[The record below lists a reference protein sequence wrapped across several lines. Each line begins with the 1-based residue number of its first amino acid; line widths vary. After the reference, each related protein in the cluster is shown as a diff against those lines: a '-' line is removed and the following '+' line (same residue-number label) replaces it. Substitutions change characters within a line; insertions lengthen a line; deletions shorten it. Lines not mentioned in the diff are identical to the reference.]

1 MGITQQNIPA
11 IPHRHQ
17 AISVPPHPNF
27 SVSAPNRILAAAL
40 PRWVRAFNTPVA
52 VDTFPSP
59 RKCMGSKL
67 TNNVFTPVIMLV
79 TTANTAILPGRESPV
94 IIKAMHK
101 TEIDAAY
108 QELGSVIF
116 FPYALKYVIFWINVI
131 CIHTIIQCGNKWTHA
146 ITPFSFFLSKLYN
159 NLLTVP

>member
-40 PRWVRAFNTPVA
+40 PRWVMAFNTPVA

-67 TNNVFTPVIMLV
+67 TNNVFTPVIILV
-79 TTANTAILPGRESPV
+79 TTANTAILPSRESPV
-94 IIKAMHK
+94 IMKAMHNIK
-101 TEIDAAY
+101 H
-108 QELGSVIF
+108 
-116 FPYALKYVIFWINVI
+116 IFWF
-131 CIHTIIQCGNKWTHA
+131 K
-146 ITPFSFFLSKLYN
+146 FLSFFINLYECKMNRLWCSVSCVCNIIVIHALFETEYFNTSSKEPGIPLFKR
-159 NLLTVP
+159 LPG